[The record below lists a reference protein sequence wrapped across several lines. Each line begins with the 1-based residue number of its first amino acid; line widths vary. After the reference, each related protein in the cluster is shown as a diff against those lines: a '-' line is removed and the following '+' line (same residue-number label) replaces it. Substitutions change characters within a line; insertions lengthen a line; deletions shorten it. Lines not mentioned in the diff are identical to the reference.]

1 MAIETVNSVMDVDGT
16 VALFEV
22 TEREGQNEPPRV
34 IMNAEG
40 ISGLIEVHEWLSNNG
55 QPIPEYSSFPVTGQS
70 SIGIWS

>member
-1 MAIETVNSVMDVDGT
+1 MAIETVNMVMDIDDT
-16 VALFEV
+16 VALFEI

-55 QPIPEYSSFPVTGQS
+55 QPIPEYSSLLVGAE
-70 SIGIWS
+70 